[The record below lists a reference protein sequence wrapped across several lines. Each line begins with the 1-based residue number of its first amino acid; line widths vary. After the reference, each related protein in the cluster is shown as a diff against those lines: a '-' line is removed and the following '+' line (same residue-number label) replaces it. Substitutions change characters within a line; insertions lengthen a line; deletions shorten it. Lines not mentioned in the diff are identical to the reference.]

1 MKKMSILSTFLV
13 LIFLVSSCASTVEV
27 KKAPPSRFVEAT
39 ISKGI
44 IKGVIAKPSEAT
56 STFFTEDPEVIAHVK
71 FENISGRHNLN
82 WEWYDPNGKL
92 YYSPGNHP
100 LRVSEGKYQPVAT
113 AWNKMFVR
121 GEKAADLLGDWQVK
135 VYLDNEHLTTKN
147 FRIESD
153 VEKLP
158 PVAQKPNLKN
168 WGFIVGIERYSNLP
182 SVDFAQKDSSVMKE
196 YFIRVLGIPEENIKY
211 LVDSQATKSTITG
224 HLRSILPRNVEKDSN
239 LYLYFA
245 GHGFPEVVEGK
256 IVDTYLVPYDG
267 NPQFITESGYKI
279 KDLYEDLDKLKIQRT
294 FVFLDACFSGGA
306 SRSEKM
312 LGGTRPALI
321 DPPTTLLKSDKV
333 ISLASTKGGQASNS
347 YPERKHGLFTYF
359 LLDGLKGAADKDG
372 DGWIS
377 MEELFSYVRD
387 NVAKVSRRKGVE
399 QTPAVNP
406 PLDTIKGL
414 GSIKIS
420 RVSK

>member
-1 MKKMSILSTFLV
+1 MKRLSVLSTFTI
-13 LIFLVSSCASTVEV
+13 LIFLLSSCASTVEV

-39 ISKGI
+39 LSKGI

-56 STFFTEDPEVIAHVK
+56 STFSTEDPEVIAHVK
-71 FENISGRHNLN
+71 FENISGKHTLR
-82 WEWYDPNGKL
+82 WEWVDPNGKF
-92 YYSPGNHP
+92 YYSTGHHP
-100 LRVSEGKYQPVAT
+100 VRVSEGKYQKEVT

-135 VYLDNEHLTTKN
+135 VYLDDDLLTSSN
-147 FRIESD
+147 FRIETD
-153 VEKLP
+153 VEKP
-158 PVAQKPNLKN
+158 PQMAQKPNPKN
-168 WGFIVGIERYSNLP
+168 WGLIIGIERYNNLP
-182 SVDFAQKDSSVMKE
+182 SVDFAERDASIMRE
-196 YFIRVLGIPEENIKY
+196 YFIRVLGVPDENMIF
-211 LVDSQATKSTITG
+211 LVDSRATKSTMTG
-224 HLRSILPRNVEKDSN
+224 YLKDYLPKNVERDTN

-245 GHGFPEVVEGK
+245 GHGFPEVKGGV
-256 IVDTYLVPYDG
+256 VQDTYLVPYDG
-267 NPQFITESGYKI
+267 NPRFISETGYKI
-279 KDLYEDLDKLKIQRT
+279 KDFYEDLNKLKIERT

-321 DPPTTLLKSDKV
+321 DPPTILLKSDKV

-359 LLDGLKGAADKDG
+359 LLGGLKGAADKDG
-372 DGWIS
+372 DGWIT
-377 MEELFSYVRD
+377 MEELFSYVQD

-399 QTPAVNP
+399 QTPSVNP
-406 PLDTIKGL
+406 SLEAFKGL
-414 GSIKIS
+414 GDIKIS